1 MASRRLNSV
10 EATLRRIA
18 ADLGEA
24 GGRWALIGGL
34 AVSARAEPRTTRD
47 VDVCVGVRDDAEAET
62 IVYALQARGYRIL
75 SVIEQKATGR
85 LATVRLEPPSDA
97 GRSAIVD
104 LLFASSGIEP
114 EIADAAEVL
123 AILAD
128 FEAPVARIGH
138 LIALKVLARDDRR
151 RPQDWDD
158 IQALLKEARPA
169 DLEDAR
175 SGLRLIQERGFHRGK
190 DLLRALDELLQGGE

>member
-1 MASRRLNSV
+1 MASRRLNTV

-18 ADLGEA
+18 
-24 GGRWALIGGL
+24 
-34 AVSARAEPRTTRD
+34 
-47 VDVCVGVRDDAEAET
+47 
-62 IVYALQARGYRIL
+62 
-75 SVIEQKATGR
+75 EQRATGR

-97 GRSAIVD
+97 GRGAIVD

-128 FEAPVARIGH
+128 LQAPVARIGN

-151 RPQDWDD
+151 RPQHWDD
-158 IQALLKEARPA
+158 IQALLKEAGPS

-190 DLLRALDELLQGGE
+190 DLVRELDELLQGGE